1 MTAKTKTS
9 RTKKKMKT
17 TFKPHTL
24 IRDMTSDEYHS
35 TPGTFS
41 SSQFKDL
48 LKSEKLFI
56 QKHINKTVAREENDA
71 FDVGTYFHTGVLE
84 PHKLKM
90 DCVVYP
96 GKQRRGKE
104 WDKFK
109 AKHRG
114 KAIVTQIQKDTAV
127 GLVKAVQNSPTAQR
141 FLDGEPEV
149 SLFVEL
155 NVHDGQ
161 IYAPYFGKMLTRA
174 GWVDGPKK
182 RIDGAYKVIVK
193 VRADML
199 GDTYIS
205 DLKSTTGDAESE
217 ESMHNVAKRYSYQ
230 LSGALYLD
238 MFSLMNPDLEKFWL
252 IFASKELFN
261 CMPYEIEQRKLM
273 VGRCQ
278 YMWAVK
284 RLAEM
289 AKVNFESIERTGV
302 LKVLPEELHWL
313 EERDIDLL

>member
-1 MTAKTKTS
+1 
-9 RTKKKMKT
+9 MKT
-17 TFKPHTL
+17 TYKLHTL

-48 LKSEKLFI
+48 LESEKLFVK
-56 QKHINKTVAREENDA
+56 KHIKKEIPRDENEA
-71 FDVGTYFHTGVLE
+71 FDVGTYFHTAVLE
-84 PHKLKM
+84 PHKVKSE
-90 DCVVYP
+90 CVVFP
-96 GKQRRGKE
+96 GKIRRGAE
-104 WDKFK
+104 WEKFK
-109 AKHRG
+109 AKNKG
-114 KAIVTQIQKDTAV
+114 KAIVTQLQKDTAI
-127 GLVKAVQNSPTAQR
+127 GLVKAVQNSPLAQR
-141 FLDGEPEV
+141 YLDGEPEV

-182 RIDGAYKVIVK
+182 RIDGAYKIVVK
-193 VRADML
+193 VRADCL

-205 DLKSTTGDAESE
+205 DLKSTQGDCESD
-217 ESMHNVAKRYSYQ
+217 ESMHSVAKRYKYQ

-238 MFSLMNPDLEKFWL
+238 MFSLMRPTLEKFWL

-261 CMPYEIEQRKLM
+261 CMPYEFDAPKIQ

-278 YMWAVK
+278 YMWAVR

-289 AKVNFESIERTGV
+289 ARVNFESIERTGV
-302 LKVLPEELHWL
+302 LKVLPEEYHWL
-313 EERDIDLL
+313 QERDVDLL